1 MDSQDDKTK
10 QNYALWLRHIKEE
23 RGLLGV
29 IDETYGL
36 YVENRLLRAE
46 LRQARSAPL
55 PTEQRHEPPA
65 APPDE
70 DDAAQGDEDVERST
84 EVIYRYLLNYFD
96 AHKVSP
102 SIREIAAACGLSPK
116 TASRRLERLESEG
129 RIRRR
134 TGARRG
140 IRLVR
145 RQE

>member
-10 QNYALWLRHIKEE
+10 QNYTLWLRHIKEE

-46 LRQARSAPL
+46 LRQARSVQMPV
-55 PTEQRHEPPA
+55 ESRREPPA
-65 APPDE
+65 APRDE
-70 DDAAQGDEDVERST
+70 DDTTQGDEDIKRST
-84 EVIYRYLLNYFD
+84 EVVYRYLLNYFD

-102 SIREIAAACGLSPK
+102 SIREIAAACKLSPK

-134 TGARRG
+134 AGARRG
-140 IRLVR
+140 IRLVQHR
-145 RQE
+145 E